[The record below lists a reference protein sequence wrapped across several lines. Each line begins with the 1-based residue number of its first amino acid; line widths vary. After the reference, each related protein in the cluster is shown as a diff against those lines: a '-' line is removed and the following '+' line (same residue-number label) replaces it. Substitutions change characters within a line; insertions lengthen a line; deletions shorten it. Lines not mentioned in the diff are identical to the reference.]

1 MAPKKRGG
9 GLVKGHTNEVRHR
22 GEQAADEG
30 FFKKLFGGSA
40 KGAAAAKYQISVRS
54 VGDKT
59 TVSVLNDLGSA
70 ELSDTAQ
77 KIIKVL
83 ADDLK

>member
-1 MAPKKRGG
+1 
-9 GLVKGHTNEVRHR
+9 
-22 GEQAADEG
+22 
-30 FFKKLFGGSA
+30 
-40 KGAAAAKYQISVRS
+40 